1 MAFRLNKRSA
11 SSTES
16 PEALF
21 RDLRNRSVEG
31 LLSQQADMLR
41 KYMDHVDAPD
51 VAMEMPT
58 GSGKTLVG
66 LLIAE
71 WRRRARGERAVYLC
85 PTKQLVNQ
93 VVEQARDKYGIHALA
108 FTGKQREYDPSAR
121 SDYTNAEVLAV
132 TTYSGLF
139 NTNPFFS
146 DAQVILL
153 DDAHAAENYVGDF
166 WSLSVEKWSAGHETL
181 FATLLSVLKDVLPTA
196 EYSRLT
202 GESEDGDRGWINKLP
217 APTFYDKHDELLE
230 LFDAHC
236 VDGTDL
242 VYKWRVL
249 RDHLKSCHLYFGI
262 GRFLLR
268 PLISP
273 TECHAPFS
281 GAVQRE
287 YMSATLGEGG
297 ELERLVG
304 RRALTRIPAPEG
316 WERQG
321 VGRRLFFFPMR
332 AMDEDACNE
341 LIFSMLKRT
350 GRGLVLTPSERDA
363 NVFRDL
369 VDEELPDFERFN
381 AGDIEASKST
391 FVNTDKA
398 VAIVA
403 NRYDGIDLVGD
414 ECRLLV
420 ASGLPR
426 AMNLQEQFLMTRMAV
441 PILYNDRIRT
451 RIVQAAGRCTR
462 SSTDYAAVVILGE
475 QLNTF
480 LLRPETRKFL
490 HPELQAEIEFGIT
503 ESRERSG
510 DELLENLD
518 IFLVHSDEWD
528 AADQN
533 IVADRDERTQ
543 EPLPCVESFLKAV
556 PHEVDYQYALW
567 NGDFATALEEARKV
581 LTALQGPEE
590 LRGYRAFWMYLA
602 GNAAWLMHSGGV
614 HEVDATAREYY
625 GKAAKAAKG
634 VSWLHELARIG
645 LLDEEADDTD
655 DAFLDST
662 IESLELQLETLGT
675 VHDSRFDKRVK
686 EVLDGLHQTSAGPFE
701 RAQVLLGQLLGYKAN
716 NSDHDSA
723 PDPWWVLT
731 DKSGIV
737 FEDYTDCNEGAVI
750 STEKVRQA
758 VSHPDWLAD
767 QEEYAHVQFVPIL
780 LTPSKM
786 LGAGARPS
794 AANCYYWAMED
805 FVAWAEDA
813 ITVIRKVRRSFRS
826 PGDLVWRSEAKE
838 AYVQSGLNPIAILE
852 RARRTKLNTVS
863 ESNRR

>member
-1 MAFRLNKRSA
+1 MAFRLNKRST

-41 KYMDHVDAPD
+41 KYMKHVADPD
-51 VAMEMPT
+51 VAMQMPT

-71 WRRRARGERAVYLC
+71 WRRRTGGERAVYLC
-85 PTKQLVNQ
+85 PTRQLVNQ
-93 VVEQARDKYGIHALA
+93 VVEQATEKYGIRALA
-108 FTGKQREYDPSAR
+108 FTGRQREYDPSAK

-132 TTYSGLF
+132 TTYNGLF
-139 NTNPFFS
+139 NTNPFFN
-146 DAQVILL
+146 DAQLILL

-166 WSLSVEKWSAGHETL
+166 WSLSVEKWDTGHETL
-181 FATLLSVLKDVLPTA
+181 FSTLLSVLRDFLPSS
-196 EYSRLT
+196 EFSRLA
-202 GESEDGDRGWINKLP
+202 GESDDGDRGWINKLP
-217 APTFYDKHDELLE
+217 APVFYEKHDELLE
-230 LFDAHC
+230 VFDAHC

-273 TECHAPFS
+273 TESHAPF
-281 GAVQRE
+281 ARAAQRV

-304 RRALTRIPAPEG
+304 RRTLTRIPAPDG
-316 WERQG
+316 WDRQG

-332 AMDEDACNE
+332 SMDEDACNE
-341 LIFSMLKRT
+341 LVVSMLEKT
-350 GRGLVLTPSERDA
+350 GRGLILTPSERDA
-363 NVFRDL
+363 EIFRGL
-369 VDEELPDFERFN
+369 VDDALPDYDRFC
-381 AGDIEASKST
+381 AADIEASKNP
-391 FVNTDKA
+391 FVGTAKA

-414 ECRLLV
+414 ECRLLI

-426 AMNLQEQFLMTRMAV
+426 AMNLQEQFLMSRMAV

-451 RIVQAAGRCTR
+451 RIIQATGRCTR
-462 SSTDYAAVVILGE
+462 SATDYAAVVILGE

-490 HPELQAEIEFGIT
+490 HPELQAEIEFGIA
-503 ESRERSG
+503 ESRDRT
-510 DELLENLD
+510 DTELLENLD
-518 IFLVHSDEWD
+518 IFLKHGDEWN
-528 AADQN
+528 AADEG
-533 IVADRDERTQ
+533 IVADRDELNQ
-543 EPLPCVESFLKAV
+543 EPLPCVDNFLQAV
-556 PHEVDYQYALW
+556 SHEVSYQYAMW
-567 NGDFATALEEARKV
+567 NGDFTTALEEARKV
-581 LTALQGPEE
+581 LTAIEGPEE

-614 HEVDATAREYY
+614 QGMDATARDYY

-634 VSWLHELARIG
+634 VSWLHGLARVG
-645 LLDEEADDTD
+645 LLDESAKDTGD
-655 DAFLDST
+655 SFLDSA
-662 IESLELQLETLGT
+662 IEGLERQLETLGT
-675 VHDSRFDKRVK
+675 VHDSKFEKCVK
-686 EVLDGLHQTSAGPFE
+686 EILDGLHQTSARPFE
-701 RAQVLLGQLLGYKAN
+701 RAQVLLGQLLGYTAD
-716 NSDHDSA
+716 NSDDDSA

-731 DKSGIV
+731 DSSGIV
-737 FEDYTDCNEGAVI
+737 FEDYTDCNKGAVI

-758 VSHPDWLAD
+758 ASHSGWLAA
-767 QEEYAHVQFVPIL
+767 QEKYTQVQFAPVF
-780 LTPSKM
+780 LTPSQS
-786 LGAGARPS
+786 LGAGARPV
-794 AANCYYWAMED
+794 AANCYYWEMDD
-805 FVAWAEDA
+805 FVAWADDA
-813 ITVIRKVRRSFRS
+813 ITVIREIRRSFHS
-826 PGDLVWRSEAKE
+826 PGDLVWRAEAKE
-838 AYVQSGLNPIAILE
+838 AYMRSGLNPTAILE
-852 RARRTKLNTVS
+852 RALRIGLSTIS